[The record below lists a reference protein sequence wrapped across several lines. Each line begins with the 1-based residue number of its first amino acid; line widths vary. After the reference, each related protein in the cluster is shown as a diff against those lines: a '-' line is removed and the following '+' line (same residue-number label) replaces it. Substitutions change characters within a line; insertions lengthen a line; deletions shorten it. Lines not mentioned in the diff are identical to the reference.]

1 MTKKLSSRKISAPS
15 FATSLRN
22 LRGGGSNSNNGN
34 VTPPPPTPPT
44 GEDHTSGGISL
55 EKLRIDTGL
64 AHHSSPNTT
73 HQNSG
78 DMDFGGDDEY
88 SPPIYFTTDHH
99 HHHPLH
105 RSTHSLL
112 NTPVVQ
118 IATMEDAILFIEDL
132 KEKLRAQGNQ
142 VITYRRK
149 LRQQKVEISDLR
161 YNHRKQLEDI
171 TSQLLHFESSLRSK
185 ERALEDTLSKKDQV
199 ILKQQRVIKRLLKK
213 CYGSDFAST
222 RTNPAALADE
232 AESVELALEGLTSL
246 VQPCDGD
253 GQGSLGS
260 DGSYHKIDFEQDAQN
275 DSDSAIM
282 LEDNL
287 AEVRLLVPTLSIKS
301 NSSTS
306 SGTDTCNEIRI
317 IRSISDVVKV
327 NGQQQRLSTVNTSLG
342 DGNSPNKTAEPP
354 KQLSGRKTKEE
365 RRISNRQKLMSL
377 KRHSGFLKRPE
388 ILETV
393 YSVEEDGDLQQQQAQ
408 NQAQQQSQ
416 GGMINNLSH
425 NNNNP
430 HHHPHPHHRGAILSG
445 SMESSDNNKETNKG
459 VDTVESQ
466 AIQRQFSSMVDSPL
480 SSRRGSCILTG
491 FRYRLDSDLAGSDDY
506 STDDDSTRIFYSE
519 TTDGSCGGTSC
530 SQPCSR
536 RSSYGT
542 GICSLPCSRRSSY
555 GHTPGSSVAAC
566 ECCGSPGLTGSRRS
580 SCGSQN
586 NLSTAN
592 SDENNDQE
600 LKVQS
605 AYNRVMSS
613 HKAVLKPKDV
623 KFKRINKA
631 KSRSLEELRGKLR
644 WHPGGIVT
652 VYPTPLV
659 PKPVQNLREPRK
671 RGVLQHCASL
681 DQSSSTM
688 GESLEPQM

>member
-1 MTKKLSSRKISAPS
+1 
-15 FATSLRN
+15 
-22 LRGGGSNSNNGN
+22 
-34 VTPPPPTPPT
+34 
-44 GEDHTSGGISL
+44 
-55 EKLRIDTGL
+55 
-64 AHHSSPNTT
+64 
-73 HQNSG
+73 
-78 DMDFGGDDEY
+78 
-88 SPPIYFTTDHH
+88 
-99 HHHPLH
+99 
-105 RSTHSLL
+105 
-112 NTPVVQ
+112 
-118 IATMEDAILFIEDL
+118 MEDAILFIEDL

-246 VQPCDGD
+246 VQQCDGD

-260 DGSYHKIDFEQDAQN
+260 DGSYNKIDFEQDAQN

-327 NGQQQRLSTVNTSLG
+327 NGQQQRLSTANTSSG
-342 DGNSPNKTAEPP
+342 DGNSPNKTVEPP

-416 GGMINNLSH
+416 GGMINNM
-425 NNNNP
+425 NNNNN
-430 HHHPHPHHRGAILSG
+430 HPHQRGAPHNG
-445 SMESSDNNKETNKG
+445 SSDSSGNNKETNKS
-459 VDTVESQ
+459 VETVESQ
-466 AIQRQFSSMVDSPL
+466 VIQRQFSSMVDSPL

-519 TTDGSCGGTSC
+519 TTDGSYGGTSC

-600 LKVQS
+600 LKVQT

-652 VYPTPLV
+652 VYPTSLV

-681 DQSSSTM
+681 DQSSSTV